1 MGMASL
7 KCKITYALSFQRGRG
22 RAPIGAILYQVCQ
35 LCEID
40 FLCAGDAS
48 DEDVLERELA
58 AERSQEAFHASAK
71 EGEALQD
78 MDRCPSWLY

>member
-1 MGMASL
+1 MLPSVHF
-7 KCKITYALSFQRGRG
+7 CI
-22 RAPIGAILYQVCQ
+22 
-35 LCEID
+35 
-40 FLCAGDAS
+40 FLCDMNSLYAGDAS